1 MESLRKPAIKSG
13 MGKWTYYAS
22 SMTYAQLAEYVKMP
36 KEVCNS
42 EILSQRIQ
50 RDLSDKHVK
59 NINSYLQK
67 EDDRFFNALV
77 LAVYGGKPSWY
88 PGMFEMD
95 GTSFYNIGILE
106 LSGDEKIFPVDGQH
120 RLAAIK
126 DLVLEGNIDENEEV
140 PVIFI
145 SHEDSEAG
153 IERMR
158 RLFTSLNRY
167 AKPVNEAEKIILDE
181 DDIVAIIT
189 RYFTDDCSFFG
200 DKVLYS
206 KSDSMNPMD
215 KTHFINIRSL
225 YKCNDFLLTVFLNGA
240 KTSEKEDYKRYRKSD
255 EEIEKFKEFALLFW
269 KTLASKMPDIKAFFD
284 KGEITYQRSDKGGS
298 LLFRPR
304 GICPFVEAITTICMK
319 KNIDYDTA
327 INFFV
332 EVDCMLDSKVWKDV
346 LWNGEII
353 DPGQALIRDMFVYMY
368 DSSLLTGKRIGTIV
382 EKISEKKHITEEEAK
397 KLLSL
402 S

>member
-1 MESLRKPAIKSG
+1 
-13 MGKWTYYAS
+13 
-22 SMTYAQLAEYVKMP
+22 
-36 KEVCNS
+36 
-42 EILSQRIQ
+42 
-50 RDLSDKHVK
+50 
-59 NINSYLQK
+59 
-67 EDDRFFNALV
+67 
-77 LAVYGGKPSWY
+77 
-88 PGMFEMD
+88 
-95 GTSFYNIGILE
+95 
-106 LSGDEKIFPVDGQH
+106 
-120 RLAAIK
+120 
-126 DLVLEGNIDENEEV
+126 
-140 PVIFI
+140 
-145 SHEDSEAG
+145 
-153 IERMR
+153 
-158 RLFTSLNRY
+158 
-167 AKPVNEAEKIILDE
+167 
-181 DDIVAIIT
+181 
-189 RYFTDDCSFFG
+189 
-200 DKVLYS
+200 
-206 KSDSMNPMD
+206 
-215 KTHFINIRSL
+215 
-225 YKCNDFLLTVFLNGA
+225 
-240 KTSEKEDYKRYRKSD
+240 
-255 EEIEKFKEFALLFW
+255 
-269 KTLASKMPDIKAFFD
+269 MPDIKAFFD